1 MMNISFLFSE
11 ITLRKKTLLEMK
23 WIDPETDSI
32 FQNALIISS
41 ILISQRRKKQ
51 MMSSTYVDVTFEKFN
66 YPLLI
71 QEENILKIRRER
83 SFI

>member
-1 MMNISFLFSE
+1 
-11 ITLRKKTLLEMK
+11 
-23 WIDPETDSI
+23 
-32 FQNALIISS
+32 
-41 ILISQRRKKQ
+41 